1 MATASRVS
9 NGLFPDG
16 AGAFVRRRLAELAGA
31 ALVVLAG
38 LIAAALFTYA
48 PEDPSFSHA
57 TDARP
62 QNLLGHA
69 GAAGADLL
77 LQTLGLAAALIPLA
91 LLAWGWRLLRSRGM
105 KLWWLRVA
113 LLPAT
118 VLLAAMALSLA
129 VGTAIALLGFSRF
142 RVLRW
147 TNRVWVEVFR
157 AVPILVLILWS
168 YYGLP
173 VVLGIRLDVFTA
185 ALLAI
190 ALCDS
195 AFEAEI
201 LRGGI
206 QSVEQGQREGA
217 FALGLTRW
225 QAMRFIILPQAIRR
239 VLPPIANQFI
249 YVVKMS
255 SLASVIGYQ
264 EITRRANEL
273 VVTVFRP
280 LEIYTVLIL
289 LYLVLILAISFAV
302 RWLERRMGAD
312 QSRQREA

>member
-1 MATASRVS
+1 MRPARSLV
-9 NGLFPDG
+9 LLLP
-16 AGAFVRRRLAELAGA
+16 LLLAGCGGNWGWH
-31 ALVVLAG
+31 VVNP
-38 LIAAALFTYA
+38 T
-48 PEDPSFSHA
+48 DPRGQ
-57 TDARP
+57 T
-62 QNLLGHA
+62 NLLFIMEGL
-69 GAAGADLL
+69 GA
-77 LQTLGLAAALIPLA
+77 TVGLA
-91 LLAWGWRLLRSRGM
+91 
-105 KLWWLRVA
+105 
-113 LLPAT
+113 
-118 VLLAAMALSLA
+118 LAAMVLSLLL
-129 VGTAIALLGFSRF
+129 GTTIALLGFSRF
-142 RVLRW
+142 RVLRA